1 MNRRYRKSIALLI
14 PGVRFL
20 RSYSLPLFR
29 ADLQAGITVA
39 VFAVPQVMAYAM
51 LAGLA
56 PVNGLYTVIVAS
68 IVAAIWGSSPYVST
82 GPSNSAAL
90 LTAAAIAPFA
100 GDGDPMKTV
109 FVFALIVGFIRL
121 ALGLARAGTL
131 VDFVSES
138 AMLGFTVAVG
148 VLIAL
153 GQLHHFLGVELV
165 PNNWFLLK
173 VAKTLTQIGQA
184 KPGAVLIATGT
195 IALMTGL
202 HRYSKRFPVALAAIV
217 LATICAELMDKV
229 YPVPRVRDIAIV
241 YPGLPAFRV
250 YAVSLEEIWKMFPIA
265 LATALIG
272 LIEVVAIA
280 QVFGTKHG
288 RRVHENQEFVGQ
300 GVSQLAAAF
309 FQGIP
314 CSGSFSR
321 SALLEHTGVRTRF
334 GNLFFGV
341 CMAAS
346 VVFFARWFN
355 YIPSAAL
362 AGLLVFIGFKLIDV
376 RGIRRVWNTS
386 RPDSVVMM
394 IAFLVAIFVHVV
406 YGLFAGIIA
415 SLIIFLSRARKLRL
429 YELVPEANSQFSE
442 MVYDGLEPHQRS
454 EIVALSVHGDLFFG
468 LAQLLHR
475 QLRQILEQQCP
486 RYVILLMGRAHSID
500 YSCWNVL
507 FSIGDEL
514 ERSGG
519 KLLVCEAKPEVAGMF
534 GKGAMDRKLPAS
546 QIFPLDVGPYH
557 ALRKA
562 AAFAYEE
569 LGPNACLSPAWKEH
583 LLVVD

>member
-1 MNRRYRKSIALLI
+1 MNRRYRKSIALLV

-20 RSYSLPLFR
+20 RSYSLSLFR
-29 ADLQAGITVA
+29 ADLQAGLTVA

-68 IVAAIWGSSPYVST
+68 MVAAIWGSSPYVST

-100 GDGDPMKTV
+100 GGGDPMKTV
-109 FVFALIVGFIRL
+109 FVFGLLIGLIRL
-121 ALGLARAGTL
+121 VLGLARAGTL

-165 PNNWFLLK
+165 PNYWFVLK
-173 VAKTLTQIGQA
+173 VANTLAQVGQA
-184 KPGAVLIATGT
+184 NVGAILIASGT
-195 IALMTGL
+195 LALMTGL
-202 HRYSKRFPVALAAIV
+202 NRYSKRFPVALTAIV
-217 LATICAELMDKV
+217 LATVCAELMENI
-229 YPVPRVRDIAIV
+229 YTVPRVRDIAV
-241 YPGLPAFRV
+241 VHPGLPAFRV
-250 YAVSLEEIWKMFPIA
+250 YTVSWEEIWTMLPIA
-265 LATALIG
+265 FAAALIG

-288 RRVHENQEFVGQ
+288 RRVHENQEFIGQ
-300 GVSQLAAAF
+300 GMSQLVASF

-346 VVFFARWFN
+346 LIFFARWFN
-355 YIPSAAL
+355 FIPIAAL
-362 AGLLVFIGFKLIDV
+362 AGLLLFIGFKLIDV
-376 RGIRRVWNTS
+376 RGVRRVWNTS

-394 IAFLVAIFVHVV
+394 ITFLVAIFVHLE

-415 SLIIFLSRARKLRL
+415 SLVIFLSRARKLRV
-429 YELVPEANSQFSE
+429 YELVPGENAQFRE
-442 MVYDGLEPHQRS
+442 IEYDGLGPHERS

-468 LAQLLHR
+468 LSQLLHR
-475 QLRQILEQQCP
+475 QLRQILGQQCP
-486 RYVILLMGRAHSID
+486 RYIILLMGRTHSID

-562 AAFAYEE
+562 AAFAYEG
-569 LGPNACLSPAWKEH
+569 LGSNAYLSPAWKEH
-583 LLVVD
+583 LSSEG

>member
-1 MNRRYRKSIALLI
+1 MNRRYRKSISLLI

-20 RSYSLPLFR
+20 RSYSFSLFR
-29 ADLQAGITVA
+29 ADLQAGLTVA
-39 VFAVPQVMAYAM
+39 VFAVPQVMAYAI

-68 IVAAIWGSSPYVST
+68 IAAAIWGSSPYVST

-100 GDGDPMKTV
+100 GNGDPMETV
-109 FVFALIVGFIRL
+109 FVFALMVGCIRL

-148 VLIAL
+148 VLISL
-153 GQLHHFLGVELV
+153 GQLHHFLGVESA
-165 PNNWFLLK
+165 PNYWFLLK
-173 VAKTLTQIGQA
+173 VTKTLAQVGQA
-184 KPGAVLIATGT
+184 NPGAVLIATGT
-195 IALMTGL
+195 VALMTGL
-202 HRYSKRFPVALAAIV
+202 NRYSKRLPISLTAIV
-217 LATICAELMDKV
+217 LATICAELMEKL
-229 YPVPRVRDIAIV
+229 YSVPRVQDIAVV

-250 YAVSLEEIWKMFPIA
+250 HAVSLETIWNMFPIA
-265 LATALIG
+265 LTAALIG

-300 GVSQLAAAF
+300 GVSQIASAF

-334 GNLFFGV
+334 GNLFFGI

-346 VVFFARWFN
+346 MVFFARWFN
-355 YIPSAAL
+355 FIPIAAL
-362 AGLLVFIGFKLIDV
+362 AGLLLFIGLKLIDV
-376 RGIRRVWNTS
+376 RGVRRVWNTS
-386 RPDSVVMM
+386 RPDAIVMM
-394 IAFLVAIFVHVV
+394 ITFLVAIFVHLE

-415 SLIIFLSRARKLRL
+415 SMAIFLSRARKLRL
-429 YELVPEANSQFSE
+429 YELVPDANSEFSE
-442 MVYDGLEPHQRS
+442 VVYDGVDPHEQS

-475 QLRQILEQQCP
+475 QLRQIIETQRP
-486 RYVILLMGRAHSID
+486 RYIILLMGRTHSID

-519 KLLVCEAKPEVAGMF
+519 KLLVCEATPEVAGMF
-534 GKGAMDRKLPAS
+534 GKGELDRRLPAS
-546 QIFPLDVGPYH
+546 QIFPLDVSPYE

-562 AAFAYEE
+562 AAFAYQE
-569 LGPNACLSPAWKEH
+569 LGSTACLSSAWKEH
-583 LLVVD
+583 LSA